1 MKIVIFGTGGVGGY
15 FGGRLA
21 LLGEDV
27 TFLAR
32 GAHLAAIRESGLH
45 IESADGNFT
54 VKPARATDSAHS
66 IGEADLILLATKA
79 WQLEEAI
86 SQMNP
91 PLIGQ
96 ETLILPLLN
105 GMEHMEKL
113 IETFGTEHV
122 IGGLCRI
129 SVFIAAPGIIRHVG
143 VKPYI
148 AYGEWDNSQSER
160 IQRIHKLFS
169 SIPGIVAENPADIQ
183 RAMWEK
189 FIFITGTSGVGA
201 YARTPLGEY
210 RADPKHRTLLIDAFN
225 ETAAVAR
232 AMGVF
237 IDDNFVNETVQRL
250 DLAPAGMMASMQ
262 KDMME
267 GRPSELNEQTGAV
280 VRMGRTLGVPTPTH
294 EYLLAALMPLEHKA
308 RENLDDRK

>member
-1 MKIVIFGTGGVGGY
+1 MKIAIFGTGGVGGY

-21 LLGEDV
+21 QSGRDV

-32 GAHLAAIRESGLH
+32 GKHLNAIRENGLQ

-54 VKPARATDSAHS
+54 IHPAKATDSTES
-66 IGEADLILLATKA
+66 IGAVDLILLATKA

-86 SQMNP
+86 SQMQ
-91 PLIGQ
+91 PLLG
-96 ETLILPLLN
+96 EKTVILPLLN
-105 GMEHMEKL
+105 GMEHMDKL
-113 IETFGTEHV
+113 ITAFGTQHV

-129 SVFIAAPGIIRHVG
+129 SVFISSPGVIRHVG

-148 AYGEWDNSQSER
+148 AYGEWDHSQSER
-160 IQRIHKLFS
+160 LQSIHSVFTA
-169 SIPGIVAENPADIQ
+169 IPGIIAEIPTNIHTT
-183 RAMWEK
+183 MWEK

-201 YARTPLGEY
+201 YARKPLGEY
-210 RADPKHRTLLIDAFN
+210 RADPETRPMLINAFH

-232 AMGVF
+232 AMGVM
-237 IDDNFVNETVQRL
+237 IAENFVDETVQRL
-250 DLAPAGMMASMQ
+250 DNAPAGMMASMQ

-280 VRMGRTLGVPTPTH
+280 IRMGKAVGVPTPTH
-294 EYLLAALMPLEHKA
+294 EKLLAALLPFEQKA
-308 RENLDDRK
+308 RNQ